1 MSTFTIG
8 ETDFLLDGHP
18 HRILSG
24 ALHYFRVHP
33 DDWADRIRKARL
45 LGLNTIETYVAWNA
59 HEPARGAWDATG
71 ANDLGRFLDLVAAE
85 GMHAIVRP
93 GPYICAEWH
102 NGGLPVWLTADADM
116 RLRSSD
122 PRYLA
127 EVTAYLRR
135 VYDVV
140 RPRQVDHG
148 GPVILVQIENEYGA
162 YGCDRRYL
170 ETLVEAT
177 RGAGITVPLTTID
190 QPEPA
195 MLRAG
200 SLPGLH
206 LTGSFGSRAGERLAT
221 LRDHQPTGPLMCAEF
236 WDGWFDWWGGLHHT
250 TSAADAAAE
259 LDALLAAGASV
270 NLYMLH
276 GGTNPGLTNG
286 ANHKGRY
293 LPITTSYDYDAPL
306 DEAGDP
312 TDKFWAFREVI
323 ARYAPVPDEVP
334 ARAVPRPEFTVPL
347 VATAVTVEDAAVP
360 LGGTGDDPPSFDEL
374 GIPSG
379 MLLHTAPLPGAG
391 TLALGE
397 VRDHAWVSVDGVRV
411 GDLSR
416 IRGERALAVPAG
428 QTVELLVEE
437 QGRVNYGP
445 LIGECKGIVDGVR
458 LDAAPVRGWTTAQVD
473 LARFADLVADAP
485 AGHVPHG
492 DAPLSGPAGLRAEF
506 TLEAASDL
514 FLDTDGWGKG
524 FAFVNGFL
532 LGRYWSNGP
541 QRTLFVPR
549 PVTRAGANTLVVF
562 ELSAM
567 TDARAR
573 FLPAPELGPHEE

>member
-85 GMHAIVRP
+85 GLHAIVRP

-102 NGGLPVWLTADADM
+102 NGGLPVWLTADAGLQ
-116 RLRSSD
+116 LRSSD

-127 EVTAYLRR
+127 EVTAYLDR
-135 VYDVV
+135 VYEIVA
-140 RPRQVDHG
+140 PRQIHRG
-148 GPVILVQIENEYGA
+148 GGVVLVQIENEYGA
-162 YGCDRRYL
+162 YGSDKAYL
-170 ETLVEAT
+170 EELVRVT
-177 RGAGITVPLTTID
+177 RDAGITVPLTTVD
-190 QPEPA
+190 QPEMR
-195 MLRAG
+195 MLRDG
-200 SLPGLH
+200 NLTELH
-206 LTGSFGSRAGERLAT
+206 ATGSFGSRVRERLAT
-221 LRDHQPTGPLMCAEF
+221 LREHQPTGPLMCSEY

-250 TSAADAAAE
+250 TNVAESAAQ

-270 NLYMLH
+270 NLYMVH
-276 GGTNPGLTNG
+276 GGTNAGLTNG

-293 LPITTSYDYDAPL
+293 LPIVTSYDYDAPL

-312 TDKFWAFREVI
+312 TEKFWAFRDVI

-334 ARAVPRPEFTVPL
+334 AAARPRPAFTVPL
-347 VATAVTVEDAAVP
+347 TPAAVTVADAAVP
-360 LGGTGDDPPSFDEL
+360 VGADDDSPPTFDEL

-379 MLLHTAPLPGAG
+379 LLLHTAALPAPG
-391 TLALGE
+391 TLTVGE

-411 GDLSR
+411 GELSR
-416 IRGERALAVPAG
+416 IRGDRALAVPAG
-428 QTVELLVEE
+428 ETIELLVEE

-445 LIGECKGIVDGVR
+445 RIGERKGIVDGIR
-458 LDAAPVRGWTTAQVD
+458 MDTAPLTGWATARID
-473 LARFADLVADAP
+473 LARFAELVTAAAP
-485 AGHVPHG
+485 AGG
-492 DAPLSGPAGLRAEF
+492 SRLAAPLAGPTGLRAEF

-514 FLDTDGWGKG
+514 FLDTHGWGKG
-524 FAFVNGFL
+524 FVFVNGVL

-549 PVTRAGANTLVVF
+549 PVTRAGRNTLVVL
-562 ELSAM
+562 ELSAI
-567 TDARAR
+567 TDSRAR
-573 FLPAPELGPHEE
+573 FVPAAALGPCEE